1 MLARSAPIPLQ
12 YALAFVHVEFSNTQ
26 NVKKKKRRRRVA
38 GTGRLKMVIDVLYER
53 KSNKTTKA

>member
-26 NVKKKKRRRRVA
+26 NVKKKRRRVA
-38 GTGRLKMVIDVLYER
+38 GTGRLKMVIDVLYVR
-53 KSNKTTKA
+53 KPNKTTKA

>member
-26 NVKKKKRRRRVA
+26 NVKKKKEEWLEQVD
-38 GTGRLKMVIDVLYER
+38 LKW
-53 KSNKTTKA
+53 

>member
-26 NVKKKKRRRRVA
+26 NVKKKEKEEEWLEQVD
-38 GTGRLKMVIDVLYER
+38 LKW
-53 KSNKTTKA
+53 

>member
-26 NVKKKKRRRRVA
+26 NVKKKRRRVA

-53 KSNKTTKA
+53 KPNKTTKA

>member
-26 NVKKKKRRRRVA
+26 NVKKKKEEEEDERWLEQVD
-38 GTGRLKMVIDVLYER
+38 LKW
-53 KSNKTTKA
+53 

>member
-26 NVKKKKRRRRVA
+26 NVKKKRRRRVA

>member
-26 NVKKKKRRRRVA
+26 NVKKKRRVA
-38 GTGRLKMVIDVLYER
+38 GTGRLKMVIDVLYVR
-53 KSNKTTKA
+53 KPNKTTKA

>member
-26 NVKKKKRRRRVA
+26 NVKKEEEEEWLEQVD
-38 GTGRLKMVIDVLYER
+38 LKW
-53 KSNKTTKA
+53 

>member
-26 NVKKKKRRRRVA
+26 NVKKKKEEEDERWLEQVD
-38 GTGRLKMVIDVLYER
+38 LKW
-53 KSNKTTKA
+53 

>member
-26 NVKKKKRRRRVA
+26 NVKKKKEEEWLEQVD
-38 GTGRLKMVIDVLYER
+38 LKW
-53 KSNKTTKA
+53 

>member
-26 NVKKKKRRRRVA
+26 NVKKKRRVA

>member
-26 NVKKKKRRRRVA
+26 NVKKKEEEWLEQVD
-38 GTGRLKMVIDVLYER
+38 LKW
-53 KSNKTTKA
+53 

>member
-26 NVKKKKRRRRVA
+26 NVKKKEEEEEWLEQVD
-38 GTGRLKMVIDVLYER
+38 LKW
-53 KSNKTTKA
+53 

>member
-26 NVKKKKRRRRVA
+26 NVKKKEEEEDERWLEQVD
-38 GTGRLKMVIDVLYER
+38 LKW
-53 KSNKTTKA
+53 

>member
-26 NVKKKKRRRRVA
+26 NVKKKKEEEEWLEQVD
-38 GTGRLKMVIDVLYER
+38 LKW
-53 KSNKTTKA
+53 